1 MQSLPHHYHVQAQG
15 SAEGE
20 VQLGADQLPD
30 LAAAPPPEFDGPS
43 GYWSPETLLIASVA
57 SCFVLTFRG
66 VARASKLDW
75 DRVTCDVQGVLEHED
90 GHNHF
95 SRLTVKPDLVIHNTA
110 DEHLAQQCLN
120 KAEQACMVTNSLTAA
135 IQLEPNVQVNENA

>member
-1 MQSLPHHYHVQAQG
+1 MQSLPHHYNVEAQG

-20 VQLGADQLPD
+20 VQLGADQLPE

-66 VARASKLDW
+66 VARASKLEW
-75 DRVTCDVQGVLEHED
+75 DRVTCDVQGVLEREE
-90 GHNHF
+90 GRNHF
-95 SRLTVKPDLVIHNTA
+95 SRLIVKPHLVIRDTA

-120 KAEQACMVTNSLTAA
+120 KAEGACMITNSLTAA
-135 IQLEPNVQVNENA
+135 IQLETNVQVVENP